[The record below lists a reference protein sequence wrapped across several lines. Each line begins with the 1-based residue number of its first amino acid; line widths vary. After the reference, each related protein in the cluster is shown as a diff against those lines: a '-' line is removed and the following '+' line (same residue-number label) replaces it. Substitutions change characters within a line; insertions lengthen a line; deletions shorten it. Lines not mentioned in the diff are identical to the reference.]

1 MLALS
6 SAASPAVEPSGP
18 TFDSAF
24 IEPWRNLYES
34 HPAVA
39 AAILVPVGLA
49 FLLWGFRL
57 YRWLVVLAY
66 VGIGIMLGLAAAE
79 YFAFNPSVG
88 IMVGAIVLGVLAWPL
103 HRLGWGLLGG
113 LVFATALVA
122 AASLLG
128 IESRLHLALIGVV
141 AFVAGVGVTLLLM
154 KPIIIVI
161 TALGGAGLVAAG
173 VLRLTMLWPVPW
185 GPISRTL
192 DARPYVFAV
201 IVLVLA
207 AVGSVLQVFDTAKKK
222 KKKRPAGNGD

>member
-6 SAASPAVEPSGP
+6 SAAGPAVEPSGP
-18 TFDSAF
+18 TFDSAL

-66 VGIGIMLGLAAAE
+66 VGIGIVLGLAAAE

-113 LVFATALVA
+113 VVFATALVA
-122 AASLLG
+122 AASLMG
-128 IESRLHLALIGVV
+128 IESRLHLYLIGIV
-141 AFVAGVGVTLLLM
+141 AFVAGMAVTLLLM

-161 TALGGAGLVAAG
+161 TALGGAGLVATG
-173 VLRLTMLWPVPW
+173 VLRLTMLWPVLW
-185 GPISRTL
+185 GPLSQTL
-192 DARPYVFAV
+192 ETRPYVFAAV
-201 IVLVLA
+201 VLVLA
-207 AVGSVLQVFDTAKKK
+207 TLGSALQVFDTAKKK
-222 KKKRPAGNGD
+222 KKKRPAGDGD